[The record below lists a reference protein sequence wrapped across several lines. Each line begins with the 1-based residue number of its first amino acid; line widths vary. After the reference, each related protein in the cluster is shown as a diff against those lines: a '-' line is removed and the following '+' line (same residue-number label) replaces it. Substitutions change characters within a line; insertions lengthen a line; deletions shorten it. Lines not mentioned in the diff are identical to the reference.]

1 MMHVVPTLTHCRL
14 WLGLWLASAA
24 VGVHA
29 QAVVPV
35 TAPGIAPVNASSPA
49 AAPAPSSSAAVS
61 TLDAV
66 PAPRGRSP
74 FVGATARHLLES
86 QASGRIAAPAQP
98 MSGATASASWKRYV
112 DTFSHPVPEFF
123 ESRVGK
129 KTSE

>member
-1 MMHVVPTLTHCRL
+1 MMHVVPTITRCRL
-14 WLGLWLASAA
+14 WLGLCLASAA

-35 TAPGIAPVNASSPA
+35 TAPGAAPASLPSPA
-49 AAPAPSSSAAVS
+49 AASVSSPSVNPP

-66 PAPRGRSP
+66 PAARGRSP

-129 KTSE
+129 KTSQ